1 MMFFIHR
8 TASVV
13 MTAKPANL
21 ICNSMRST
29 GMRSTGMRSTGIN
42 GHAVNEDVLGVELA
56 VSAAAG
62 HLGGRCVDVVDVEHW
77 AASAHSI
84 VA

>member
-8 TASVV
+8 TASGGDDRKAGELDLEFHAVNGHAV
-13 MTAKPANL
+13 
-21 ICNSMRST
+21 
-29 GMRSTGMRSTGIN
+29 N

-77 AASAHSI
+77 AASAQFI